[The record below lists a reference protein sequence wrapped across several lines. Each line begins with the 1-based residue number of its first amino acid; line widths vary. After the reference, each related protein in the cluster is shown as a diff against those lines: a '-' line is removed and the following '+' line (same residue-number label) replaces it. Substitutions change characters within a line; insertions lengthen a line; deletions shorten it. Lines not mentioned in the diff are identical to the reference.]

1 MENTRDMEQQ
11 KTKNYVTSLKERMAY
26 GGFFIGQNI
35 IIIFVISFLTI
46 FYTDEVGLS
55 TSAIATLFFIARI
68 WDAVNDPI
76 LGGIVDRT
84 TPRKGKFL
92 PWIKAVSILMPIV
105 TLLTFYKISGNGTIN
120 LVYVYISYI
129 LWGMVYTVSDVPI
142 FALATTMT
150 DNVNERVT
158 IMSIGRFAAG
168 IAALVA
174 SVIAAPMIAQMGFSS
189 TALILMAI
197 AFITMLPV
205 RFFVKER
212 FIHKR
217 KEEVTLRSMFRA
229 VSKNKYLI
237 AFYSAFIILY
247 SFGTNMAV
255 GVFFAKYN
263 LGNISLH
270 GVISA
275 GSMLPMLIIPIFA
288 PMLIRR
294 IGKRKLFIISM
305 CSGII
310 FSILQYLAGYENFG
324 VFMILNIL
332 KSIGILSPMILMGM
346 FSADCV
352 EYGAYVTGVR
362 NEGITFSV
370 QTFSMKL
377 GQAFSGTLGIF
388 LLGKFGYIG
397 NQVIQSQKTLEGIWL
412 LTTLVPAIGL
422 MLALI
427 IFFFFYKLNES
438 EVERMIGE
446 MEERKVVTG

>member
-237 AFYSAFIILY
+237 TFYSAFIILY